1 MTQQLSIP
9 RTHLSL
15 EIGQD
20 VASCVFKMQDLD
32 PFMKNHK
39 NTGFGRE
46 GVRPFKEFVVDEIST
61 KLHLPFFEGKSC
73 LIFNFIS
80 HVTP

>member
-1 MTQQLSIP
+1 ML
-9 RTHLSL
+9 LL
-15 EIGQD
+15 
-20 VASCVFKMQDLD
+20 VFSKMQDLD

-46 GVRPFKEFVVDEIST
+46 GVRPLKEFVVDEIST

-73 LIFNFIS
+73 LIFQFHLPHNSLMGPHRDFRDDS
-80 HVTP
+80 S